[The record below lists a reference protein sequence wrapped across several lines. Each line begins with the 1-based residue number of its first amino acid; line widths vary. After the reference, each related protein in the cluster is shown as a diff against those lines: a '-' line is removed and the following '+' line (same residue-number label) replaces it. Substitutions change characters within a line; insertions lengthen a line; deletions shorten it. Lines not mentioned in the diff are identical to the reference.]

1 MGWIADFLKSFF
13 TDEVDSTPE
22 LVRIQINDLQDW
34 VRIRTEEIVYDHKI
48 DKALINYINELKD
61 KRWVLEVK
69 IDEWEKKISSLGLS
83 YKTEDISTIFR
94 NTRKFLELL
103 SFSDK
108 PTIKSIFEQNT
119 EFESH
124 MEDLQKSIESSSFSY
139 NYSFILS
146 KEEKGLA
153 INPLLKELLSLI
165 NQKEDFEKKVLRSG
179 YTKMENLQRKSLMI
193 EETKDKLFGLQEEMN
208 NKISR
213 LKTIEETKEEKES
226 ELLSLNKDPQFSKII
241 KTEERKKILQKKIEE
256 LDDLIFLFFTKI
268 KPALRQF
275 SDLNPGNKL
284 IKDYLNNSTVTFY
297 EDEGLVIFSLL
308 KNLKQA
314 IEEGKV
320 SLLLQQKDDILALI
334 VEKDQLQSLQLKYKK
349 ITEEIKSLHLAP
361 IITKDI
367 SLKMDEAKYRLEHF
381 SKQEEKI
388 KTEMLEAEDEMK
400 DLQALMNREIDLF
413 QNLVKLALDKD
424 IEIKL

>member
-1 MGWIADFLKSFF
+1 M
-13 TDEVDSTPE
+13 
-22 LVRIQINDLQDW
+22 
-34 VRIRTEEIVYDHKI
+34 
-48 DKALINYINELKD
+48 
-61 KRWVLEVK
+61 
-69 IDEWEKKISSLGLS
+69 
-83 YKTEDISTIFR
+83 
-94 NTRKFLELL
+94 L

>member
-1 MGWIADFLKSFF
+1 
-13 TDEVDSTPE
+13 
-22 LVRIQINDLQDW
+22 
-34 VRIRTEEIVYDHKI
+34 
-48 DKALINYINELKD
+48 
-61 KRWVLEVK
+61 
-69 IDEWEKKISSLGLS
+69 
-83 YKTEDISTIFR
+83 
-94 NTRKFLELL
+94 
-103 SFSDK
+103 
-108 PTIKSIFEQNT
+108 
-119 EFESH
+119 
-124 MEDLQKSIESSSFSY
+124 
-139 NYSFILS
+139 
-146 KEEKGLA
+146 
-153 INPLLKELLSLI
+153 
-165 NQKEDFEKKVLRSG
+165 
-179 YTKMENLQRKSLMI
+179 
-193 EETKDKLFGLQEEMN
+193 
-208 NKISR
+208 
-213 LKTIEETKEEKES
+213 
-226 ELLSLNKDPQFSKII
+226 LNKDPQFSKII

>member
-1 MGWIADFLKSFF
+1 MGWLADFFKNIF
-13 TDEVDSTPE
+13 TDEVEDNPE
-22 LVRIQINDLQDW
+22 MVRLHINDLQDW
-34 VRIRTEEIVYDHKI
+34 VRIRTEEIVYEHKI
-48 DKALINYINELKD
+48 NETLTNYVNGLKD

-69 IDEWEKKISSLGLS
+69 IDEWEKKISNLGLS
-83 YKTEDISTIFR
+83 YKTENISTIFR
-94 NTRKFLELL
+94 STRKFLELI
-103 SFSDK
+103 SFPDK
-108 PTIKSIFEQNT
+108 LTVNHIFEQNS
-119 EFESH
+119 EFEGH
-124 MEDLQKSIESSSFSY
+124 LEELQKAIEKSSFSY

-165 NQKEDFEKKVLRSG
+165 NLKEEFEKKVLRSG
-179 YTKMENLQRKSLMI
+179 YTKMENLQRKSLVI
-193 EETKDKLFGLQEEMN
+193 EETKEKLQGLQEEMN
-208 NKISR
+208 NKNSR
-213 LKTIEETKEEKES
+213 LKTIEETKEDKEE

-275 SDLNPGNKL
+275 AELNPGNKL
-284 IKDYLNNSTVTFY
+284 IKDYLNSSTVTFY
-297 EDEGLVIFSLL
+297 EDEGLVILSLL
-308 KNLKQA
+308 RNIKQA
-314 IEEGKV
+314 IEEGKIN
-320 SLLLQQKDDILALI
+320 LLLQQKDDIVSLI
-334 VEKDQLQSLQLKYKK
+334 GEKEQLQALQLKYKK

-381 SKQEEKI
+381 SKQEEKLKSEI
-388 KTEMLEAEDEMK
+388 LEMEEEVK
-400 DLQALMNREIDLF
+400 DSQALLQREIDLF
-413 QNLVKLALDKD
+413 QSLVKIALDKE

>member
-388 KTEMLEAEDEMK
+388 KTEMLEADDEMK